1 MIIYEFC
8 TVKNYAI
15 IICMSSNIKQ
25 TKFKRDWFILSSLVG
40 KDFKIKYRR
49 SVLGVLWSVLNPL
62 LMMVVLTAV
71 FSTIFRFNIEH
82 FPVYLILGQT
92 LFTFMSDATSTA
104 MGSIV
109 EAAPLIKKIRINK
122 WIFPLEKATF
132 ALVNFA
138 FSFLAVIAV
147 MLFFKITPTLNVFF
161 FPLLLI
167 CVYAFS
173 LGLGLLLS
181 ALAVFFRDIIHLW
194 SVLLTAWTYAT
205 PLFYPVE
212 ILPTWAL
219 PIIKYNPM
227 YYYVN
232 VLRESVLWGQTP
244 SSKELVIC
252 ISCALVFLFLGAI
265 VFKKLQRKFIL
276 YV

>member
-1 MIIYEFC
+1 M
-8 TVKNYAI
+8 TQNTKK
-15 IICMSSNIKQ
+15 SSFQ
-25 TKFKRDWFILSSLVG
+25 RDWFILSSLVG

-71 FSTIFRFNIEH
+71 FSTIFRFNIEY

-92 LFTFMSDATSTA
+92 LFTFMSDATSTS
-104 MGSIV
+104 MSSIV
-109 EAAPLIKKIRINK
+109 QAAPLIKKIRINK
-122 WIFPLEKATF
+122 WIFPLEKVTF
-132 ALVNFA
+132 ALVNFG

-147 MLFFKITPTLNVFF
+147 MLFFKITPTINVLF
-161 FPLLLI
+161 FPLLI
-167 CVYAFS
+167 VCVYVFS
-173 LGLGLLLS
+173 LGLGLMLA

-205 PLFYPVE
+205 PLFYPTE
-212 ILPTWAL
+212 ILPDWAL

-244 SSKELVIC
+244 SSKELIIC
-252 ISCALVFLFLGAI
+252 VFCALVAIILGVLI
-265 VFKKLQRKFIL
+265 FKKLQKKFIL

>member
-1 MIIYEFC
+1 
-8 TVKNYAI
+8 
-15 IICMSSNIKQ
+15 MSSSIKQ
-25 TKFKRDWFILSSLVG
+25 TNFRRDWFILSSLVG

-122 WIFPLEKATF
+122 WIFPLEKVTF

-147 MLFFKITPTLNVFF
+147 MLFFQITPTVNVLF
-161 FPLLLI
+161 FPLVI
-167 CVYAFS
+167 VCVYAFS
-173 LGLGLLLS
+173 LGLGLMLA

-194 SVLLTAWTYAT
+194 GVLLTAWTYAT
-205 PLFYPVE
+205 PLFYPVD
-212 ILPTWAL
+212 ILPEWAL

-232 VLRESVLWGQTP
+232 MLRESVLWGNTP
-244 SSKELVIC
+244 SSKEILVGIA
-252 ISCALVFLFLGAI
+252 CAIGAI
-265 VFKKLQRKFIL
+265 IIGALVFKKLQKKFIL

>member
-1 MIIYEFC
+1 
-8 TVKNYAI
+8 
-15 IICMSSNIKQ
+15 MSENKQ
-25 TKFKRDWFILSSLVG
+25 KSGLGRDRFILSSLVG

-104 MGSIV
+104 MGSIL

-122 WIFPLEKATF
+122 WIFPLEKVTF
-132 ALVNFA
+132 ALVNFG

-147 MLFFKITPTLNVFF
+147 MLFFQIAPTINVLFF
-161 FPLLLI
+161 IPLLV
-167 CVYAFS
+167 CVYVFS
-173 LGLGLLLS
+173 LGLGLLLA

-194 SVLLTAWTYAT
+194 GVILTAWTYAT

-212 ILPTWAL
+212 ILPDWAL
-219 PIIKYNPM
+219 PIMKCNPM

-244 SSKELVIC
+244 SGKEMIIC
-252 ISCALVFLFLGAI
+252 VGCAVVALALGAL